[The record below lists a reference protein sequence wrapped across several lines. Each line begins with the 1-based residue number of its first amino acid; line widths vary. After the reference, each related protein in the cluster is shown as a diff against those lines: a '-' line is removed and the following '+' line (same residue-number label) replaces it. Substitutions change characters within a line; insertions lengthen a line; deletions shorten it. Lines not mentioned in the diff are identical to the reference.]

1 MFGDNV
7 PQERADS
14 AKEAARNC
22 DALLV
27 VGSALMTMSAF
38 RLAKWQGIT
47 SPENIIQLF
56 PCINRELIMFVDNS
70 SFSTKSFKSDYVLSD
85 FFYGNIRLMINPNPR
100 LAHEANAPIAAINI
114 GERGLTVFYR

>member
-38 RLAKWQGIT
+38 RLARYHLTGKYY
-47 SPENIIQLF
+47 
-56 PCINRELIMFVDNS
+56 
-70 SFSTKSFKSDYVLSD
+70 STVSLYKSRAYHVC
-85 FFYGNIRLMINPNPR
+85 R
-100 LAHEANAPIAAINI
+100 
-114 GERGLTVFYR
+114 